1 MSHNRSDVN
10 NFVSFGC
17 WNQKG
22 EKLKQVLDTLKRI
35 ETDAVFISGDNYYPI
50 KKEKWD
56 KVKGKMKKDKTIR
69 LEDLR
74 EGFTHLVSSTID
86 KPVYMNFGNHD
97 MVKND
102 GYKID
107 APECAIMKEELK
119 FDGRNMHVGMNH
131 TVENE
136 HTLIIMIDT
145 TIYCSAKEFT
155 KEFDT
160 CYSQYSRS
168 PVAGLQERLQREQ
181 RKYVNSA
188 IRRFEGENVILIG
201 HNPIIYE
208 KMKDGKTR
216 NQMDSGVE
224 FTELLFDVKNM
235 NPRSN
240 EQKYR
245 NIYYLCA
252 DYHQYEEGSIVIK
265 RGDESVVIHQYI
277 VGVGGT
283 KLDTYHKKNMQVS
296 QGQGP
301 YTLEYTHIKTKT
313 QHGLL
318 QANFDGDWNFE
329 FVPIRKGVARHSR
342 NVRKASKSK
351 ASKASKFRLTM
362 KHKTKL
368 NTFQGQNESLSLRSF
383 SRSRSRSASRSKGS
397 KA

>member
-1 MSHNRSDVN
+1 MSHSRSDVN

-56 KVKGKMKKDKTIR
+56 KVKGKMKKDKTIL

-107 APECAIMKEELK
+107 SSTECAIMKEELK

-131 TVENE
+131 TVEND

-188 IRRFEGENVILIG
+188 IRRFEGENIILIG

-265 RGDESVVIHQYI
+265 RGDESVVIQQYI

-329 FVPIRKGVARHSR
+329 FVPIRKGVARHARSVKVKSSR
-342 NVRKASKSK
+342 SRTLKLANVRNNSIGT
-351 ASKASKFRLTM
+351 LTP
-362 KHKTKL
+362 
-368 NTFQGQNESLSLRSF
+368 RSF
-383 SRSRSRSASRSKGS
+383 SRSGRSRSSRSRSGS
-397 KA
+397 KSKH

>member
-1 MSHNRSDVN
+1 MSHSRSDVN

-86 KPVYMNFGNHD
+86 KPIYMNFGNHD

-102 GYKID
+102 GYKIDD

-131 TVENE
+131 TVEND

-283 KLDTYHKKNMQVS
+283 KLDTYHKKKMQVS

-329 FVPIRKGVARHSR
+329 FVPIRKGVARHGRSVKAKVSR
-342 NVRKASKSK
+342 SRTFKLANVRNNSIGT
-351 ASKASKFRLTM
+351 LTP
-362 KHKTKL
+362 
-368 NTFQGQNESLSLRSF
+368 RSF
-383 SRSRSRSASRSKGS
+383 SRSGSRRSGS
-397 KA
+397 NLRPK